1 MRKHICLVSVI
12 LVAISFSACERS
24 FPEDPAITKSREIIS
39 RYKAVFSAPPELAPS
54 FHGVDGP
61 LLGNGDLGLTV
72 SGKPENQ
79 RFWISKNDFWKS
91 GLHFQDCGPSLI
103 GFIDIQIDDLLN
115 ASYRVEQELYA
126 PAINAEFTRRDIAVK
141 METRVMATDNVIVIE
156 LSAMNIPV
164 QVNINLGIKDGFGS
178 KTASGREGNVQWA
191 TRVFNAPDLL
201 FPSKAAIF
209 LRSLEV
215 VGTAFSLEP
224 GTPITIVASVM
235 TNHESESYV
244 EQARD
249 KVMGINQ
256 AQVDRLKNE
265 HLSWWRSFWA
275 ESFIEIED
283 KLLEKFYYSS
293 HYIMASCSRN
303 VQFPPGLYGNW
314 ITMDRLAWS
323 GDYHLDYNHQA
334 PFWALCSSNHVEL
347 AVPYDTPLIEHLPI
361 FIDNARNFLN
371 KKGAYASAAVGP
383 KGLTLKFRDK
393 AGLKEQYKDRLPNDP
408 FEDIAGEPFFLGMKS
423 NAVFAA
429 MNMLLR
435 YRYTYDDEYLKNISP
450 YLLAVAEFW
459 TDYLKY
465 EENRYVIYDDSFFEV
480 GPWQGE
486 NWREGY
492 GDFNPLGSLGFLRIF
507 FKFMLETSEEMNI
520 SQDNIEKWTHILS
533 HLSDIPVY
541 RENGK
546 ERFRACEG
554 GNGSGLKTV
563 GLNWIMLHAL
573 VWPAPNIGLG
583 SDPQQL
589 DMIRE
594 DMKQWDDSIWL
605 TDGNGFQTIFIAAA
619 RVGYDPRFLLSKL
632 HEKLKRDAYPNLSI
646 RQEGGG
652 IETCSGV
659 PGMINEMMLQSHL
672 GLIRVFPV
680 FPDDQTASFYR
691 LRTFG
696 AFLVSSA
703 IENGQIQHVSIESEK
718 GRDCR
723 ILNPWL
729 GREIQ
734 VFRNGE
740 KDPSLVGEELLFK
753 TQRGERITL
762 LPEGSTYSDI
772 HSLF

>member
-1 MRKHICLVSVI
+1 MNKRIQVVSAV
-12 LVAISFSACERS
+12 LVAISFSASE
-24 FPEDPAITKSREIIS
+24 PALQENPALNKTREIIS
-39 RYKAVFSAPPELAPS
+39 RYKAIFSAPPELAPS

-91 GLHFQDCGPSLI
+91 GLHFQDCGPSQI

-115 ASYRVEQELYA
+115 ASYYAEQDLYD
-126 PAINAEFTRRDIAVK
+126 PAFNAVFTRQGIAVK
-141 METRVMATDNVIVIE
+141 METRVLATDNVIIIE
-156 LSAMNIPV
+156 LKAMNLPV
-164 QVNINLGIKDGFGS
+164 KVNIKLGVKDGYGS
-178 KTASGREGNVQWA
+178 ETSSGREGDVQWA
-191 TRVFNAPDLL
+191 TRAFSAPGLL

-209 LRSLEV
+209 LRSLEG
-215 VGTAFSLEP
+215 VGTAFYLEP
-224 GTPITIVASVM
+224 GTPITLIASVV
-235 TNHESESYV
+235 TNHETESFV

-249 KVMGINQ
+249 KVKENNPAG
-256 AQVDRLKNE
+256 VGRLIAE
-265 HLSWWRSFWA
+265 HRLWWSSFWA

-283 KLLEKFYYSS
+283 KLLEKFYYAS
-293 HYIMASCSRN
+293 HYIMACCSRN
-303 VQFPPGLYGNW
+303 VKFPPGLYGNW
-314 ITMDRLAWS
+314 VTMDRLAWS

-347 AVPYDTPLIEHLPI
+347 TYPYDTPLIEHLPI
-361 FIDNARNFLN
+361 FIDNARNYLN
-371 KKGAYASAAVGP
+371 KTGAYTSAAVGP

-393 AGLKEQYKDRLPNDP
+393 AGLKEQYKDRLPNDS

-435 YRYTYDDEYLKNISP
+435 YKYTYDDEYLRNISA

-459 TDYLKY
+459 TDYLQF
-465 EENRYVIYDDSFFEV
+465 EDNRYVIYDDSFFEV

-507 FKFMLETSEEMNI
+507 FQFMLEKGEEMNI
-520 SQDNIEKWTHILS
+520 SQDDLEKWTHIRS
-533 HLSDIPVY
+533 HLSELPVC
-541 RENGK
+541 RENGR

-554 GNGSGLKTV
+554 GNGSGLRTI

-583 SDPQQL
+583 SDPLQL

-594 DMKQWDDSIWL
+594 EMKQWDDSIWL

-619 RVGYDPRFLLSKL
+619 RVGYEPRFLLSKL
-632 HEKLKRDAYPNLSI
+632 HEKLERDAYPNFWI

-659 PGMINEMMLQSHL
+659 PGMVNEMMLQSHM
-672 GLIRVFPV
+672 GLIRIFPV
-680 FPDDQTASFYR
+680 FPDDQEASFYR

-703 IENGQIQHVSIESEK
+703 IEKGHIQFVSVESEK

-729 GREIQ
+729 RRKIQ
-734 VFRNGE
+734 VYRNGKKASVLE
-740 KDPSLVGEELLFK
+740 GEELLFL
-753 TQRGERITL
+753 TQRGEKITL
-762 LPEGSTYSDI
+762 LPEGAGYSDI